1 MNQNPLSRILIVEDE
16 DPKLEHLSG
25 FIKSISGDLKIES
38 ARSVV
43 SALEKIE
50 PVPPSLLLLDMSLPT
65 FDIGEME
72 SGGRPQGY
80 GGLEVL
86 RQMTMLDIECPT
98 VVITGY
104 EAFPGEGGEPVDLN
118 ELGRRLKEE
127 FPKMLK
133 EVLHYNSTNDEWKT
147 KLRKIFLEIL

>member
-1 MNQNPLSRILIVEDE
+1 MKLNPPSRILIVEDE
-16 DPKLEHLSG
+16 DPKLEHLSS
-25 FIKSISGDLKIES
+25 FINSIASDLKIES

-43 SALEKIE
+43 SALEKLRQM
-50 PVPPSLLLLDMSLPT
+50 PPSLLLLDMSLPT

-98 VVITGY
+98 VVVTGY
-104 EAFPGEGGEPVDLN
+104 EAFPGDAGEPVDLN